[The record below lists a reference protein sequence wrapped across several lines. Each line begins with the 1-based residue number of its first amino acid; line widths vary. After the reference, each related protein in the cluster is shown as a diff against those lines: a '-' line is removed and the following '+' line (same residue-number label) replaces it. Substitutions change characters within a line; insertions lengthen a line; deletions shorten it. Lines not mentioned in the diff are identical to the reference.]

1 MRNKKVWIG
10 LVALIVLLGAGFYF
24 RTNIIGLVTGQSGN
38 RFRAQGQGQGQGSG
52 FFDPANLTMIQPGN
66 RAGQVSA
73 AGNIA
78 LISQR
83 SVVLQAGGAITQV
96 PVKVG
101 DVVAAGDLLVSLD
114 TTDLQRSVDQAKL
127 TLANAQVALDKLK
140 EPADPAEIAAARAS
154 LASAQ
159 QQLATAQAGATPAQL
174 QAAQAKLA
182 AAQAAY
188 QDLKNGP
195 SDAELTQLSA
205 DLDTKLITLRD
216 AQAAYDK
223 VAYKGDAGSSSQASA
238 LQTATIAYN
247 ASKAAY
253 EIAVKPA
260 AEADLQTALGN
271 IQSAQ
276 DALDTL
282 RNQSKTALPA
292 AQAQVASA
300 QSALDTLLK
309 GPTDTDLKAAEISVQ
324 QAQLSLDAAQATLA
338 QAQLRA
344 PMAGT
349 LLSVDV
355 AVGQQVS
362 AGTSAV
368 TMADLSQLELT
379 INVAE
384 VDVGKIRL
392 GQKAEVTLD
401 ALPDKTFTGTVSVI
415 APSSAATSG
424 VVNYPVT
431 IQLDPTGLEGV
442 RPGMTSMANL
452 LGDVAADTWL
462 VPTSALVDQGGNS
475 VVMIVRG
482 GRRTP
487 ITVTRQGSQGEWT
500 IVQSPELQK
509 GDQAIGSVSSYLQQ
523 NTNRFGAPGGIP
535 GIGGGG
541 VRRPGD

>member
-1 MRNKKVWIG
+1 MRNRKVWIG
-10 LVALIVLLGAGFYF
+10 LVALIVLLGVGFYF
-24 RTNIIGLVTGQSGN
+24 RANIISLVTGQSGS
-38 RFRAQGQGQGQGSG
+38 RARAQGQGQSG
-52 FFDPANLTMIQPGN
+52 GFLDPANLTTIQPGN
-66 RAGQVSA
+66 KAGQVSA

-83 SVVLQAGGAITQV
+83 SVVLQAGGIVTEV

-101 DVVAAGDLLVSLD
+101 DVVAAGDLLVALD
-114 TTDLQRSVDQAKL
+114 TTDLQRTVEQAKL
-127 TLANAQVALDKLK
+127 TLANAQLALDKLK

-188 QDLKNGP
+188 QDLKDGP
-195 SDAELTQLSA
+195 SDAELTQISA
-205 DLDTKLITLRD
+205 DLDTKLIALRD
-216 AQAAYDK
+216 AQDAYDR
-223 VAYKGDAGSSSQASA
+223 VAYKGDVAASSQASA

-253 EIAVKPA
+253 EIAIKPA
-260 AEADLQTALGN
+260 SESDLQTALGN

-282 RNQSKTALPA
+282 RNQAKDALPA

-300 QSALDTLLK
+300 QSALDALLK
-309 GPTDTDLKAAEISVQ
+309 GPADTDLKAAEISVQ
-324 QAQLSLDAAQATLA
+324 QAQLSLEAAQATLA

-349 LLSVDV
+349 ILTVDV
-355 AVGQQVS
+355 SVGQQVG
-362 AGTSAV
+362 AGTSAA

-392 GQKAEVTLD
+392 GQKAEVTVD
-401 ALPDKTFTGTVSVI
+401 ALPDKTFTGTVSRV

-431 IQLDPTGLEGV
+431 VQLDAKGLDGV

-452 LGDVAADTWL
+452 LSDAAPDTWL

-482 GRRTP
+482 GRRMP

-509 GDQAIGSVSSYLQQ
+509 GDEAIGSVSSYLQQ
-523 NTNRFGAPGGIP
+523 NNNRFGPAGGGGIP
-535 GIGGGG
+535 GIGGG
-541 VRRPGD
+541 VRRPD

>member
-10 LVALIVLLGAGFYF
+10 LVVLIVLLGAGFYF
-24 RTNIIGLVTGQSGN
+24 RTNIISLVTGQNAN
-38 RFRAQGQGQGQGSG
+38 RLRGQAQGQSGG
-52 FFDPANLTMIQPGN
+52 FFDPANLTTIQPGN

-83 SVVLQAGGAITQV
+83 SVVLQAGGIVTQV

-101 DVVAAGDLLVSLD
+101 DVVAAGDLLVALD
-114 TTDLQRSVDQAKL
+114 TTDLQRTVEQAKL
-127 TLANAQVALDKLK
+127 TLDNAQLALDKLK
-140 EPADPAEIAAARAS
+140 EPPDPAEIAAARAS

-188 QDLKNGP
+188 QDLKDGP
-195 SDAELTQLSA
+195 SDAELTQISA
-205 DLDTKLITLRD
+205 DLDTKLIALRD
-216 AQAAYDK
+216 AQDAYDR
-223 VAYKGDAGSSSQASA
+223 VAYKGDVAASSQASA

-253 EIAVKPA
+253 EIAIKPA
-260 AEADLQTALGN
+260 SESDLQTALAN

-282 RNQSKTALPA
+282 RNQAKDALPS

-300 QSALDTLLK
+300 QSALDALLK
-309 GPTDTDLKAAEISVQ
+309 GPSDTDLRAAEISVQ
-324 QAQLSLDAAQATLA
+324 QAQLSLEAAQATLA

-349 LLSVDV
+349 ILTVDV
-355 AVGQQVS
+355 SVGQQVG

-368 TMADLSQLELT
+368 TIADLSQLELT

-384 VDVGKIRL
+384 VDVGKMRL
-392 GQKAEVTLD
+392 GQKAEVTVD
-401 ALPDKTFTGTVSVI
+401 ALPDKTFTGTVSRI

-431 IQLDPTGLEGV
+431 VQLDAKGLDGV
-442 RPGMTSMANL
+442 LPGMTSMANL
-452 LGDVAADTWL
+452 LSDVAPDTWL

-482 GRRTP
+482 GRRMP

-523 NTNRFGAPGGIP
+523 NNNRFGPGGGIP

-541 VRRPGD
+541 ARRPD

>member
-10 LVALIVLLGAGFYF
+10 LVVLIVLLGAGFYF
-24 RTNIIGLVTGQSGN
+24 RTNIISLVTGQSTS
-38 RFRAQGQGQGQGSG
+38 RARAQGQGQSGG
-52 FFDPANLTMIQPGN
+52 FFDPANLTTIQPGN
-66 RAGQVSA
+66 KAGQVSA

-83 SVVLQAGGAITQV
+83 SVVLQAGGIVTQV

-101 DVVAAGDLLVSLD
+101 DVVAAGDLLVALD
-114 TTDLQRSVDQAKL
+114 TTDLQRTVEQAKL
-127 TLANAQVALDKLK
+127 TLANAQLALDKLK

-188 QDLKNGP
+188 QDLKDGP
-195 SDAELTQLSA
+195 SDAELTQISA
-205 DLDTKLITLRD
+205 DLDTKLIALRD
-216 AQAAYDK
+216 AQDAYDR
-223 VAYKGDAGSSSQASA
+223 VAYKGDVASSSQASA

-253 EIAVKPA
+253 EIAIKPA
-260 AEADLQTALGN
+260 SESDLQTALAN

-282 RNQSKTALPA
+282 RNQAKDALPS

-300 QSALDTLLK
+300 QSALDALLK
-309 GPTDTDLKAAEISVQ
+309 GPADTDLKAAEISVQ
-324 QAQLSLDAAQATLA
+324 QAQLSLEAAQATLA

-349 LLSVDV
+349 ILTVDV
-355 AVGQQVS
+355 SVGQQVG
-362 AGTSAV
+362 AGTSAA

-392 GQKAEVTLD
+392 GQKAEVTVD
-401 ALPDKTFTGTVSVI
+401 AQPDKTFTGTVSRI

-431 IQLDPTGLEGV
+431 VQLDAKGLDGV

-452 LGDVAADTWL
+452 LSDAAPDTWL

-482 GRRTP
+482 DRRMP

-523 NTNRFGAPGGIP
+523 NNNRFGAPGGIP

-541 VRRPGD
+541 ARRPD

>member
-10 LVALIVLLGAGFYF
+10 LVVLIVLLGAGFYF
-24 RTNIIGLVTGQSGN
+24 RTNIISLVTGQNAN
-38 RFRAQGQGQGQGSG
+38 RLRGQGQAQGQSGG
-52 FFDPANLTMIQPGN
+52 FFDPANLTTIQPGN
-66 RAGQVSA
+66 RVGQVSA

-83 SVVLQAGGAITQV
+83 SVVLQAGGIVTQV

-101 DVVAAGDLLVSLD
+101 DVVAAGDLLVALD
-114 TTDLQRSVDQAKL
+114 TTDLQRAVDQAKL
-127 TLANAQVALDKLK
+127 TLDNAQLALDKLK
-140 EPADPAEIAAARAS
+140 EPPDPAEIAAARAS

-188 QDLKNGP
+188 QDLKDGP
-195 SDAELTQLSA
+195 SDAELTQISA
-205 DLDTKLITLRD
+205 DLDTKLIALRD
-216 AQAAYDK
+216 AQDAYDR
-223 VAYKGDAGSSSQASA
+223 VAYKGDVAASSQASA

-253 EIAVKPA
+253 EVAIKPA
-260 AEADLQTALGN
+260 SESDLQTALAN

-282 RNQSKTALPA
+282 RNQAKDALPS

-300 QSALDTLLK
+300 QSALDALLK
-309 GPTDTDLKAAEISVQ
+309 GPSDTDLRAAEISVQ
-324 QAQLSLDAAQATLA
+324 QAQLSLEAAQATLA

-349 LLSVDV
+349 ILTVDV
-355 AVGQQVS
+355 SVGQQVG
-362 AGTSAV
+362 AGTSAA

-392 GQKAEVTLD
+392 GQKAEVTVD
-401 ALPDKTFTGTVSVI
+401 ALPDKTFTGTVSRI

-431 IQLDPTGLEGV
+431 VQLDAKGLDGV
-442 RPGMTSMANL
+442 LPGMTSMANL
-452 LGDVAADTWL
+452 LSDTAPDTWL

-475 VVMIVRG
+475 VVMIVRS
-482 GRRTP
+482 GRRMP
-487 ITVTRQGSQGEWT
+487 ITVTRQGTQGEWT

-509 GDQAIGSVSSYLQQ
+509 GDQAIGSVSSYLNQD
-523 NTNRFGAPGGIP
+523 NNRFGPPGGIP
-535 GIGGGG
+535 GIGGGA
-541 VRRPGD
+541 RRPD

>member
-1 MRNKKVWIG
+1 MRNKKIWIG
-10 LVALIVLLGAGFYF
+10 LVVLIVLLGAGFYF
-24 RTNIIGLVTGQSGN
+24 RTNIISLVTGQSAS
-38 RFRAQGQGQGQGSG
+38 RTRAQGQGQASG
-52 FFDPANLTMIQPGN
+52 FFDPANLTAIQPGN

-83 SVVLQAGGAITQV
+83 SVVLQAGGIVTQV
-96 PVKVG
+96 PVQVG
-101 DVVAAGDLLVSLD
+101 DVVAAGDLLVALD

-127 TLANAQVALDKLK
+127 TLDNAQLALDKLK

-195 SDAELTQLSA
+195 SDAELTQISA

-216 AQAAYDK
+216 AQAAYDR
-223 VAYKGDAGSSSQASA
+223 VAYKGDVAASSQAVA

-253 EIAVKPA
+253 EIAIKPA
-260 AEADLQTALGN
+260 SESDLQTALAN

-282 RNQSKTALPA
+282 RNQAKDALPA
-292 AQAQVASA
+292 AQAQVANA
-300 QSALDTLLK
+300 QSSLDALLK
-309 GPTDTDLKAAEISVQ
+309 GPTDTDLKAAQISVQ
-324 QAQLSLDAAQATLA
+324 QAQLNLDAAQASLD

-355 AVGQQVS
+355 AVGQQVG

-384 VDVGKIRL
+384 VDVGKIKI
-392 GQKAEVTLD
+392 GQQAEVSVD
-401 ALPDKTFTGTVSVI
+401 ALPDKTFTGTVSRI
-415 APSSAATSG
+415 APSSTATSG

-431 IQLDPTGLEGV
+431 VRLDPKGLEGV

-452 LGDVAADTWL
+452 LSNVAADTWL
-462 VPTSALVDQGGNS
+462 VPTSALVDQNGNS
-475 VVMIVRG
+475 VVMIVRA
-482 GRRTP
+482 GRRMP
-487 ITVTRQGSQGEWT
+487 ITVTRQGTQGEWT

-509 GDQAIGSVSSYLQQ
+509 GDQAIGSVSSYLNQT
-523 NTNRFGAPGGIP
+523 NNRFGPGGGGGIP
-535 GIGGGG
+535 GIGGG
-541 VRRPGD
+541 VRRPD

>member
-1 MRNKKVWIG
+1 MRNRKVWIG
-10 LVALIVLLGAGFYF
+10 LVALIALLGAGYYF
-24 RTNIIGLVTGQSGN
+24 RTNIISLVTGQSSSRTRGE
-38 RFRAQGQGQGQGSG
+38 GQNSG
-52 FFDPANLTMIQPGN
+52 FFDPANLTAIQPGN
-66 RAGQVSA
+66 KAGQVSA

-83 SVVLQAGGAITQV
+83 SVVLQAGGMVTEV

-101 DVVAAGDLLVSLD
+101 DVVTAGDLLVALD
-114 TTDLQRSVDQAKL
+114 TTDLQRAVEQAKL
-127 TLANAQVALDKLK
+127 TLANAQISLDKLK
-140 EPADPAEIAAARAS
+140 EPADPAEIAAARAN

-188 QDLKNGP
+188 KDLKDGP
-195 SDAELTQLSA
+195 SDAELTQISA
-205 DLDTKLITLRD
+205 DLDTKLIALRD
-216 AQAAYDK
+216 AQAAYDR
-223 VAYKGDAGSSSQASA
+223 VAYKGDVAASSQASA

-253 EIAVKPA
+253 DIAIKPA
-260 AEADLQTALGN
+260 SESDLQTALAN

-282 RNQSKTALPA
+282 RDQSKTALPA

-309 GPTDTDLKAAEISVQ
+309 GPTDTDLKAAEIGVQ
-324 QAQLSLDAAQATLA
+324 QAQLSLDEAQATLD

-349 LLSVDV
+349 ILTVDI
-355 AVGQQVS
+355 AVGQQAS

-368 TMADLSQLELT
+368 TMADLSRLELT

-392 GQKAEVTLD
+392 GQKAEITVD
-401 ALPDKTFTGTVSVI
+401 ALPDRTFTGAVSRI
-415 APSSAATSG
+415 APSSTATSG

-431 IQLDPTGLEGV
+431 IQLDAKGLEGV

-452 LGDVAADTWL
+452 LGDAAADTWL
-462 VPTSALVDQGGNS
+462 VPTSALMDQGGKS
-475 VVMIVRG
+475 VVMIVRS

-509 GDQAIGSVSSYLQQ
+509 GDQAIGSVSSYLNQ
-523 NTNRFGAPGGIP
+523 NDNRFGPGGGGIP
-535 GIGGGG
+535 GIGGGAG
-541 VRRPGD
+541 RRPD